1 MSRMAHMELAIE
13 NNLNVNLGDVIMYV
27 NNGLKASHGDVQKKG
42 DGVQLNCY
50 MLDKDIL
57 DNDPN
62 LTGDYNVPR
71 AVVTFNKRI
80 EPLMVVF
87 KDDVRNGLIVA
98 DPEKRGIFTAAQ
110 CELIN
115 GHPLGQGDQD
125 DLQKDVLDITEQELK
140 YWEKRGLDPHY
151 MYELAEE
158 GWEQKLMTV

>member
-1 MSRMAHMELAIE
+1 
-13 NNLNVNLGDVIMYV
+13 
-27 NNGLKASHGDVQKKG
+27 
-42 DGVQLNCY
+42 
-50 MLDKDIL
+50 
-57 DNDPN
+57 
-62 LTGDYNVPR
+62 
-71 AVVTFNKRI
+71 
-80 EPLMVVF
+80 MVVF

-151 MYELAEE
+151 LVDKYMTREL
-158 GWEQKLMTV
+158 KLVGINKREVSQVYITVYNSDGKKIYGDYD